1 MLGGRKRCGKMR
13 VSTETG
19 SYYDID
25 LDVGLWSKNS
35 AGRQSLWEYA
45 AVPDW
50 QDKRSE
56 VMNVGL
62 VEWSRKHGRMFE
74 IPKVGECLYI
84 MGRDTWWL
92 STRVTSIEE

>member
-1 MLGGRKRCGKMR
+1 MR
-13 VSTETG
+13 IRTETG

-45 AVPDW
+45 AVPYW

-56 VMNVGL
+56 VMDAGL
-62 VEWSRKHGRMFE
+62 IEWSRKHGRMFDL
-74 IPKVGECLYI
+74 PNVGECLYV
-84 MGRDTWWL
+84 MGRDEWWL
-92 STRVTSIEE
+92 STRVTSIE